1 VFTRPNTSG
10 IAWGAVA
17 YFILV
22 AGVVSLLAGLGG
34 AGLAWFLH
42 EIVHLLYD
50 TRTETLP
57 AITASTTPRQRF
69 AIIAAAGVVMAILWW
84 GLRRW
89 GPRPPNP
96 EQAAAGESMSPSWTI
111 AEALIEVANVGA
123 GASIGRESAPREVG
137 AMAADRISA
146 WARLHPDERSVLIAC
161 AAGAGLAAT
170 YNVPVAG
177 AIFGI
182 ETVLGISWLR
192 RTPFGHL
199 AIILPVALGVSYGA
213 VFAGHII
220 VPRKHLY
227 QVAYPAMGSLFS
239 LLALAAVL
247 GLVLGPVGH
256 FLGRLFSLATKR
268 SPRGN
273 RLLVI
278 MPLAYLALA
287 ALVAWQPAV
296 MGNGKLLTQAS
307 FDQQLSNPSLLL
319 LILLKPIATTL
330 TMGAGARGGRITP
343 SFSTGSAAGTLI
355 GVLWSRYLP
364 LSVNGAALAG
374 GGVMLAT
381 ATGSPLAAFSLAFEM
396 TGAPWRMV
404 LPLGLAILL
413 GWGCTQLIERGER
426 SRKFAPELP
435 TIE

>member
-1 VFTRPNTSG
+1 MFTRPNTSG
-10 IAWGAVA
+10 TAWQAVA

-42 EIVHLLYD
+42 ESVHLLYG
-50 TRTETLP
+50 TRSETLP
-57 AITASTTPRQRF
+57 EITAHTTPRQRF
-69 AIIAAAGVVMAILWW
+69 LVLAAAGVAMAALWW
-84 GLRRW
+84 AIRRW
-89 GPRPPNP
+89 GPHPPNP
-96 EQAAAGESMSPSWTI
+96 EQAAAGASMSPGWTI
-111 AEALIEVANVGA
+111 AEALIEVGNVGA

-137 AMAADRISA
+137 AMVADRISA
-146 WARLHPDERSVLIAC
+146 WTRLHPDERSVLIAC

-213 VFAGHII
+213 VFAGHLI
-220 VPRKHLY
+220 VARKPLY
-227 QVAYPAMGSLFS
+227 QVDYPTGGSLLS
-239 LLALAAVL
+239 LLAVAAVL
-247 GLVLGPVGH
+247 GLGLGPLGH
-256 FLGRLFSLATKR
+256 FLGRLFSLATQR

-273 RLLVI
+273 RLLLL

-287 ALVAWQPAV
+287 GLVAWQPAV
-296 MGNGKLLTQAS
+296 MGNGKVLAQGA
-307 FDQQLSNPSLLL
+307 FDQQFNNPSLLL
-319 LILLKPIATTL
+319 LIVLKPVATTL

-343 SFSTGSAAGTLI
+343 SFSTGAAAGMLTAI
-355 GVLWSRYLP
+355 FWSRFFP
-364 LSVNGAALAG
+364 LSLEGATLTG

-381 ATGSPLAAFSLAFEM
+381 ATGSPLAAFSLAMEM
-396 TGAPWRMV
+396 TAAPWRMA
-404 LPLGLAILL
+404 LPLGLAIFL
-413 GWGCTQLIERGER
+413 GWGITRLIERAER
-426 SRKFAPELP
+426 TRNVLPDAP

>member
-1 VFTRPNTSG
+1 MFSQSNSTK

-17 YFILV
+17 YFVLV
-22 AGVVSLLAGLGG
+22 AGVVALLAGLGG

-42 EIVHLLYD
+42 ETVHLLYD
-50 TRTETLP
+50 TRSETLP
-57 AITASTTPRQRF
+57 AITANTTPRQRF
-69 AIIAAAGVVMAILWW
+69 LVVTAAGFVMAGLWW
-84 GLRRW
+84 AIRRW

-96 EQAAAGESMSPSWTI
+96 EQAAAGESMSPGWTI

-146 WARLHPDERSVLIAC
+146 WGRLHPDERSVLIAC

-220 VPRKHLY
+220 VPRKHVY
-227 QVAYPAMGSLFS
+227 DVAYPAGGSFLS
-239 LLALAAVL
+239 LLLL
-247 GLVLGPVGH
+247 SILIGLVLGPIGH

-273 RLLVI
+273 RLLAI
-278 MPLAYLALA
+278 MPLAYLGLAL
-287 ALVAWQPAV
+287 LVAWQPAV
-296 MGNGKLLTQAS
+296 MGNGKVLTQAS

-319 LILLKPIATTL
+319 LILLKPISSTL

-343 SFSTGSAAGTLI
+343 SFSTGSAAGTLT
-355 GVLWSRYLP
+355 GVLWSRFSP

-381 ATGSPLAAFSLAFEM
+381 ATGSPLAALSLAFEM
-396 TGAPWRMV
+396 TGAPWRML
-404 LPLGLAILL
+404 LPLGLAILI
-413 GWGCTQLIERGER
+413 GWGCTRLIERAER
-426 SRKFAPELP
+426 ARDLTPNAP

>member
-1 VFTRPNTSG
+1 VFSRPDTSG

-57 AITASTTPRQRF
+57 AITASTTARQRF
-69 AIIAAAGVVMAILWW
+69 VVVAVAGFVMAGLWW
-84 GLRRW
+84 AIRRW
-89 GPRPPNP
+89 GPRLPNP
-96 EQAAAGESMSPSWTI
+96 EQAAAGTSMSPGWTI
-111 AEALIEVANVGA
+111 GEAMIEVANVGA

-137 AMAADRISA
+137 AMAADRISV
-146 WARLHPDERSVLIAC
+146 WGRIHPDERGVLIAC

-227 QVAYPAMGSLFS
+227 QVAYPTGGSFLS
-239 LLALAAVL
+239 LLALSILL
-247 GLVLGPVGH
+247 GLTLGPIGH
-256 FLGRLFSLATKR
+256 FLGRLFTLATKR

-273 RLLVI
+273 RLLLI
-278 MPLAYLALA
+278 MPIVYLALA
-287 ALVAWQPAV
+287 ALMAWQPAV
-296 MGNGKLLTQAS
+296 MGNGKLMTQAA

-319 LILLKPIATTL
+319 LILLKPITTTL

-343 SFSTGSAAGTLI
+343 SFSTGSATGTLI
-355 GVLWSRYLP
+355 GGLWSRFAP

-381 ATGSPLAAFSLAFEM
+381 ATGSPLAALSLAFEM
-396 TGAPWRMV
+396 TGAPWRML

-413 GWGCTQLIERGER
+413 GWGCTQLIERVER
-426 SRKFAPELP
+426 ARNLEPETP